1 MARLHNAEK
10 GPCEG
15 YEPETIRVF
24 NAVLKE
30 GDYAI
35 ICGAHQGYF
44 ASVCSALVGKA
55 GRVFA
60 FEPEPDNFAYLKET
74 CGVTENVE
82 LFNFALGDRKTKAKF
97 YINADN
103 DGGHALWDISLNPFN
118 VETREKHNTID
129 VEVNTL
135 DELFADRDVSRL
147 KLLML
152 DAEGSEH
159 AIIRGGMETITNN
172 DVPYII
178 CEINT
183 EALQH
188 CGTSQMELRDA
199 MTVNGYKAYWM
210 EAGKVTDIGSDEWI
224 VLSEGKPVVFN
235 ILFSRCGAV

>member
-1 MARLHNAEK
+1 MPRLWDEEM

-15 YEPETIRVF
+15 YEPETVRVF

-44 ASVCSALVGKA
+44 ASVCSALVGKT
-55 GRVFA
+55 GKVFA
-60 FEPEPDNFAYLKET
+60 FEPDPKNFTYLKET
-74 CGVTENVE
+74 CGGMGNVE

-118 VETREKHNTID
+118 VETKKKRETMDVDVNTID
-129 VEVNTL
+129 
-135 DELFADRDVSRL
+135 DLFVGRDMSRL

-159 AIIRGGMETITNN
+159 AIIRGGMEIITNN
-172 DVPYII
+172 DVPYIV
-178 CEINT
+178 CEINH
-183 EALQH
+183 EALRH

-199 MTVNGYKAYWM
+199 MAVNGYKAYWM
-210 EAGKVTDIGSDEWI
+210 EADKATDIGSDEWI
-224 VLSEGKPVVFN
+224 VLSDKTPVVFN